1 MIAYS
6 VLWLLRVDSWV
17 YTWNQRGAEDDISRA
32 FIDMRCRKFCIRN
45 GVTNGSNIYNVVSD
59 EYFKQR
65 LKRYKPWMQPEIG
78 QISTWFCGGTCFR
91 WDLSRSA
98 CGRCEKAI
106 HRIES
111 TGSCIW
117 SYVDQSERQATAF
130 YSQARRQASLSN
142 WPTGGERSLSLP
154 CLMLV
159 NLMTHNR
166 VRLLILMSWQMLVAL
181 KPLLTLL
188 IHIVNLINLSIR
200 FWHCWFTI

>member
-1 MIAYS
+1 
-6 VLWLLRVDSWV
+6 
-17 YTWNQRGAEDDISRA
+17 
-32 FIDMRCRKFCIRN
+32 MRCRKFCIRN
-45 GVTNGSNIYNVVSD
+45 GVANGSNIYNVVSD

-65 LKRYKPWMQPEIG
+65 LKRYKPWMQPENWANQHLILWRNLFSMG
-78 QISTWFCGGTCFR
+78 LIPVCLRTLWEG
-91 WDLSRSA
+91 
-98 CGRCEKAI
+98 
-106 HRIES
+106 
-111 TGSCIW
+111 
-117 SYVDQSERQATAF
+117 
-130 YSQARRQASLSN
+130 YSQNRKYRILHLKLLRPIRTASHSLLLSARRQASLSN

-188 IHIVNLINLSIR
+188 IHIVNLISLSIR

>member
-1 MIAYS
+1 
-6 VLWLLRVDSWV
+6 
-17 YTWNQRGAEDDISRA
+17 
-32 FIDMRCRKFCIRN
+32 MRCRKFCIRN
-45 GVTNGSNIYNVVSD
+45 GVANGSNIYNVVFD

-78 QISTWFCGGTCFR
+78 QISTWFRGGTCFR

-98 CGRCEKAI
+98 CGRRDKTI

-142 WPTGGERSLSLP
+142 WPTGGEVVEFT
-154 CLMLV
+154 MLDAGKSDNIQQGPSINTDV
-159 NLMTHNR
+159 MTDVSSPEAAVDVVDSHCKSDQSKYQ
-166 VRLLILMSWQMLVAL
+166 I
-181 KPLLTLL
+181 LTLL
-188 IHIVNLINLSIR
+188 IHNLNLVNI
-200 FWHCWFTI
+200 